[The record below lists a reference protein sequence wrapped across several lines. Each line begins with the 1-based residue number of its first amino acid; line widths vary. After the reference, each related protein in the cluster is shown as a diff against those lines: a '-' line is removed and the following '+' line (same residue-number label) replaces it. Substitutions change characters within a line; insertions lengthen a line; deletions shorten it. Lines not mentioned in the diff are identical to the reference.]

1 MVGLLLLKIHITM
14 KINKIRVSTFGNKVN
29 LISFFL
35 LPCFVFFSGCSTT
48 PSVGSSGKYFIVEYS
63 PSGKSGELQIPVT
76 YTLWVP
82 VEAKTIRGVILH
94 QHGAGTLASE
104 QGATAATDLHW
115 QALAKKWDCALLGSS
130 YHVLDGV
137 TPGGSRPWF
146 DPRLGSDQAFQNALA
161 EFAKQTN
168 HREIAKVPWILWGH
182 SGGGIWSDVMS
193 CLHPERIAAI
203 WLRSGSAAAFRT
215 KPEFPQPEIPKAV
228 YQIPI
233 MGNAGVK
240 EQGGIGWDGN
250 FAQFHEYR
258 AKGAPI
264 GFAPD
269 PRTGHECGDAR
280 YLAIPY
286 LDACMA
292 LRLPDKNSSDQ
303 TLKPINMD
311 EAWFGS
317 LTDSI
322 AVPAKEYKGDPV
334 NAVWLP
340 NQKVARYWV
349 EYIKTGEVS
358 DDTPPPSPTNVQ
370 VSDQG
375 DLGTKI
381 TWNAEA
387 DFESG
392 IRSFVILRNGTVFAQ
407 VAKNPYGE
415 YGRPLFQSMSYGDTP
430 RPDMPESKMIY
441 MDNSLINGLNQKYAV
456 VSVNGVG
463 LKSEPSK
470 Y

>member
-1 MVGLLLLKIHITM
+1 M
-14 KINKIRVSTFGNKVN
+14 KINTIGVSTLVNKVN
-29 LISFFL
+29 LVSFLL
-35 LPCFVFFSGCSTT
+35 LPCFVFFSGCSTA
-48 PSVGSSGKYFIVEYS
+48 PSVRPSDKYYIVDYS
-63 PSGKSGELQIPVT
+63 PSGKSDELQIAVT

-82 VEAKTIRGVILH
+82 GEAKTIRGVILH
-94 QHGAGTLASE
+94 QHGAGILASE
-104 QGATAATDLHW
+104 QGAAAATDLHW

-130 YHVLDGV
+130 YHVLNDATDL
-137 TPGGSRPWF
+137 TPGGSELWF
-146 DPRLGSDQAFQNALA
+146 DPRRGSDQVFQNTL
-161 EFAKQTN
+161 EKFAKQTN
-168 HREIAKVPWILWGH
+168 HSEIAKVPWVLWGH

-193 CLHPERIAAI
+193 CLHPDRVVAM
-203 WLRSGSAAAFRT
+203 WLRSGSATSFLK
-215 KPEFPQPEIPKAV
+215 KPEFHQPEISKAV

-233 MGNAGVK
+233 MGNAGIK
-240 EQGGIGWDGN
+240 EKGRGAYDGTL
-250 FAQFHEYR
+250 AKFHEYR
-258 AKGAPI
+258 AKGAPF

-292 LRLPDKNSSDQ
+292 LRLPDKNSSEQ

-322 AVPAKEYKGDPV
+322 AVPAKEYTGDPV

-340 NQKVARYWV
+340 NKKVARNWE

-358 DDTPPPSPTNVQ
+358 DTTPPPSPTNVQ

-381 TWNAEA
+381 TWNAEV

-407 VAKNPYGE
+407 VAKTPYGE

-430 RPDMPESKMIY
+430 RPDMPQPKMIY
-441 MDNSLINGLNQKYAV
+441 FDNSSINGLNQKYSV
-456 VSVNGVG
+456 LSVNGVG
-463 LKSEPSK
+463 LKSKPSK
-470 Y
+470 Q

>member
-1 MVGLLLLKIHITM
+1 M
-14 KINKIRVSTFGNKVN
+14 KINKIRVSTFGNIVN

-35 LPCFVFFSGCSTT
+35 LPCFVFFSGCSPA
-48 PSVGSSGKYFIVEYS
+48 PSVRPSGKYYTVEYS

-94 QHGAGTLASE
+94 QHGAGILASE
-104 QGATAATDLHW
+104 QGAAAATDLHW

-130 YHVLDGV
+130 YHVSNDATDL
-137 TPGGSRPWF
+137 TPGGSELWF
-146 DPRLGSDQAFQNALA
+146 DPRHGSDQVFQNALNK
-161 EFAKQTN
+161 FAKKTN
-168 HREIAKVPWILWGH
+168 HPEIAKVPWVLWGH

-193 CLHPERIAAI
+193 CLHPERIVAI
-203 WLRSGSAAAFRT
+203 WLRSGSATSFLNRT
-215 KPEFPQPEIPKAV
+215 EFHQPEIPEEA

-233 MGNAGVK
+233 MGNAGIK
-240 EQGGIGWDGN
+240 EQGRGAYDGTLTK
-250 FAQFHEYR
+250 FREYR
-258 AKGAPI
+258 GKGAPI

-292 LRLPDKNSSDQ
+292 LRLPDKISSDQ

-317 LTDSI
+317 LKDSV
-322 AVPAKEYKGDPV
+322 AVPADKFTGDPAD
-334 NAVWLP
+334 AVWLP
-340 NQKVARYWV
+340 NQTVARYWE

-370 VSDQG
+370 ISDQG

-392 IRSFVILRNGTVFAQ
+392 IRSFVILRNGKEFAQ
-407 VAKNPYGE
+407 VPEDPYGE

-430 RPDMPESKMIY
+430 RPDMPKSKMIY
-441 MDNSLINGLNQKYAV
+441 VDNSSINGLNQKYSV
-456 VSVNGVG
+456 LSVNGLG

-470 Y
+470 

>member
-1 MVGLLLLKIHITM
+1 MTIIKIG
-14 KINKIRVSTFGNKVN
+14 VSALVNKVN
-29 LISFFL
+29 LVSFFL
-35 LPCFVFFSGCSTT
+35 LPCLVFFSGCSPA
-48 PSVGSSGKYFIVEYS
+48 PSVRPSDKYYTVDYS
-63 PSGKSGELQIPVT
+63 PSDKSGELQISVT

-82 VEAKTIRGVILH
+82 REAKTIRGVILH
-94 QHGAGTLASE
+94 QHGAGILASE
-104 QGATAATDLHW
+104 QGAAAATDLHW
-115 QALAKKWDCALLGSS
+115 QALAKKWDCALLGSQ
-130 YHVLDGV
+130 YRVLNDATDL
-137 TPGGSRPWF
+137 TPGGSELWF
-146 DPRLGSDQAFQNALA
+146 DPRHGSDQVFQNALDK
-161 EFAKQTN
+161 FAKQTN
-168 HREIAKVPWILWGH
+168 HPEIAKVPWVLWGH

-193 CLHPERIAAI
+193 CLHPDRVVAI
-203 WLRSGSAAAFRT
+203 WLRSGSATSFLNRSEFR
-215 KPEFPQPEIPKAV
+215 QPEIPKAV

-233 MGNAGVK
+233 MGNAGIK
-240 EQGGIGWDGN
+240 EQGRGAYDGTL
-250 FAQFHEYR
+250 AKFHEYR
-258 AKGAPI
+258 SKGAPI

-303 TLKPINMD
+303 SLKPINMD
-311 EAWFGS
+311 DAWFGS
-317 LTDSI
+317 LTDSV
-322 AVPAKEYKGDPV
+322 AVPAKEYTGDLV

-340 NQKVARYWV
+340 NQKVAKCWE
-349 EYIKTGEVS
+349 EYIRTGEVS
-358 DDTPPPSPTNVQ
+358 DVTPPPSPTNVQ

-381 TWNAEA
+381 TWNAEP

-392 IRSFVILRNGTVFAQ
+392 IRSFVILRNGKELAQ

-430 RPDMPESKMIY
+430 RPDMPQPKMIY
-441 MDNSLINGLNQKYAV
+441 VDNSSINGLNQKYSV
-456 VSVNGVG
+456 LSVNGVG

>member
-1 MVGLLLLKIHITM
+1 MKKYMLIFFSLLTS
-14 KINKIRVSTFGNKVN
+14 V
-29 LISFFL
+29 
-35 LPCFVFFSGCSTT
+35 VFFPGYSQS
-48 PSVGSSGKYFIVEYS
+48 PSSQTSGKYYIVEYA

-82 VEAKTIRGVILH
+82 ARVKTIRAVIVH
-94 QHGAGTLASE
+94 QHGAGILASE
-104 QGATAATDLHW
+104 QGAAAATDLHW
-115 QALAKKWDCALLGSS
+115 QTLAKKWDCALLGSS
-130 YHVLDGV
+130 YHVSNDATDK
-137 TPGGSRPWF
+137 TPGGSELWF
-146 DPRLGSDQAFQNALA
+146 DPRQGSDKVFQNTLA
-161 EFAKQTN
+161 KFAKQIN
-168 HREIAKVPWILWGH
+168 HPEIAKAPWVFWGH

-193 CLHPERIAAI
+193 CLHPERVVAI
-203 WLRSGSAAAFRT
+203 WLRSGSATSFLNR
-215 KPEFPQPEIPKAV
+215 PNFPQPVISKEV

-233 MGNAGVK
+233 MGNAGIK
-240 EQGGIGWDGN
+240 EKGRGAYDGTLTK
-250 FAQFHEYR
+250 FHEYR

-303 TLKPINMD
+303 TLKPINTND
-311 EAWFGS
+311 AWFGS

-322 AVPAKEYKGDPV
+322 AFPAKEYSGDLV

-340 NQKVARYWV
+340 NQKVARYWE

-358 DDTPPPSPTNVQ
+358 DDTPPPSPTNVLI
-370 VSDQG
+370 SDQG
-375 DLGTKI
+375 ELGTKI
-381 TWNAEA
+381 TWDAEA

-392 IRSFVILRNGTVFAQ
+392 IRCFIILRNGKELAQ
-407 VAKNPYGE
+407 VQKTPYGE

-430 RPDMPESKMIY
+430 RPDMPKSKMIY
-441 MDNSLINGLNQKYAV
+441 MDNSSINGLNQKYAV
-456 VSVNGVG
+456 LSVNGVG

-470 Y
+470 Q

>member
-1 MVGLLLLKIHITM
+1 MSTGEITSRGDWNIFRGGVIFMEGTQNCKIENCSFKELGGSAIFFNNFNR
-14 KINKIRVSTFGNKVN
+14 KDEVNGCLFENIGASAVCFCGDKNARYNVN
-29 LISFFL
+29 LPFN
-35 LPCFVFFSGCSTT
+35 LPFAE
-48 PSVGSSGKYFIVEYS
+48 I
-63 PSGKSGELQIPVT
+63 
-76 YTLWVP
+76 
-82 VEAKTIRGVILH
+82 
-94 QHGAGTLASE
+94 
-104 QGATAATDLHW
+104 DLHPGPKTNNFP
-115 QALAKKWDCALLGSS
+115 ANCLVYDNLMHDLGT
-130 YHVLDGV
+130 V
-137 TPGGSRPWF
+137 
-146 DPRLGSDQAFQNALA
+146 
-161 EFAKQTN
+161 EKQ
-168 HREIAKVPWILWGH
+168 V
-182 SGGGIWSDVMS
+182 
-193 CLHPERIAAI
+193 
-203 WLRSGSAAAFRT
+203 
-215 KPEFPQPEIPKAV
+215 
-228 YQIPI
+228 
-233 MGNAGVK
+233 AGVH
-240 EQGGIGWDGN
+240 ISMSMDIIVSHN
-250 FAQFHEYR
+250 TIYNV
-258 AKGAPI
+258 
-264 GFAPD
+264 

-303 TLKPINMD
+303 TLKLINMD

-317 LTDSI
+317 LTDSV
-322 AVPAKEYKGDPV
+322 AVPAKEFTGDPV

-340 NQKVARYWV
+340 NQKVARYWE

-358 DDTPPPSPTNVQ
+358 DDTPPPPPTNVQ

-381 TWNAEA
+381 TWDAEA

-441 MDNSLINGLNQKYAV
+441 VDNSSINGLNQKYSV
-456 VSVNGVG
+456 ITVNGVG
-463 LKSEPSK
+463 LKSEPTK

>member
-1 MVGLLLLKIHITM
+1 M
-14 KINKIRVSTFGNKVN
+14 KINKIRVSTLCNKVN

-35 LPCFVFFSGCSTT
+35 LPYFVLFSGCS
-48 PSVGSSGKYFIVEYS
+48 PAHSVRSSGKYYTVEYS

-82 VEAKTIRGVILH
+82 GDAKTIRGVIVH
-94 QHGAGTLASE
+94 QHGAGIQASE

-115 QALAKKWDCALLGSS
+115 QSLAKKWDCALLGSS
-130 YHVLDGV
+130 YHVLNDAIDLS
-137 TPGGSRPWF
+137 PGGSELWF
-146 DPRLGSDQAFQNALA
+146 DPRLGSEKTFLKALS
-161 EFAKQTN
+161 EFASKSG
-168 HREIAKVPWILWGH
+168 HPEIEKVPWVLWGH
-182 SGGGIWSDVMS
+182 SGGGIWADVMS
-193 CLHPERIAAI
+193 TLHPERVIAI
-203 WLRSGSAAAFRT
+203 WMRSGSSAMFRT
-215 KPEFPQPEIPKAV
+215 KPEFPQPEITSAV
-228 YQIPI
+228 YAIPVMCNPGI
-233 MGNAGVK
+233 K
-240 EQGGIGWDGN
+240 ENKNLVWIGTLAT
-250 FAQFHEYR
+250 FQEHR

-292 LRLPDKNSSDQ
+292 LRLPDKNSNDQ
-303 TLKPINMD
+303 TLKQINMD

-317 LTDSI
+317 LKDSM
-322 AVPAKEYKGDPV
+322 ALPANNFTGDPAD
-334 NAVWLP
+334 AVWLP
-340 NQKVARYWV
+340 NQKVARYWE

-370 VSDQG
+370 VSYQG
-375 DLGTKI
+375 ELGTKI

-392 IRSFVILRNGTVFAQ
+392 IRSFIILRNGKELAQ
-407 VAKNPYGE
+407 VFKDPYGE

-441 MDNSLINGLNQKYAV
+441 VDNSSINGLNQKYSV
-456 VSVNGVG
+456 LSVNGVG

-470 Y
+470 

>member
-1 MVGLLLLKIHITM
+1 M
-14 KINKIRVSTFGNKVN
+14 KINKIRVSTLGNKVN

-35 LPCFVFFSGCSTT
+35 LPCFVFFSGCSPA
-48 PSVGSSGKYFIVEYS
+48 PSVRSSGKYYTVEYS

-82 VEAKTIRGVILH
+82 GEAKTIRGVILH
-94 QHGAGTLASE
+94 QHGAGILASE
-104 QGATAATDLHW
+104 QGAAAATDLHW

-130 YHVLDGV
+130 YHVSNDATDL
-137 TPGGSRPWF
+137 TPGGSELWF
-146 DPRLGSDQAFQNALA
+146 DPRHGSDQVFQNALDK
-161 EFAKQTN
+161 FAKQTN
-168 HREIAKVPWILWGH
+168 HPEIAKVPWVLWGH

-193 CLHPERIAAI
+193 CLHPERIVAI
-203 WLRSGSAAAFRT
+203 WLRSGSAISFLN
-215 KPEFPQPEIPKAV
+215 KPEFHQPEIPKAV

-240 EQGGIGWDGN
+240 EQGRGAYDGTL
-250 FAQFHEYR
+250 AKFHEYR

-317 LTDSI
+317 LTDSV
-322 AVPAKEYKGDPV
+322 AVPANEFTGDPV
-334 NAVWLP
+334 DAVWLP
-340 NQKVARYWV
+340 NQKVARYWE

-370 VSDQG
+370 LSDQG

-392 IRSFVILRNGTVFAQ
+392 IRSFVILRNGKELAQ
-407 VAKNPYGE
+407 VPKNPYGE

-430 RPDMPESKMIY
+430 RPDMPQSKMIY
-441 MDNSLINGLNQKYAV
+441 VDNSSINGLNQKYSV
-456 VSVNGVG
+456 LSVNGVG